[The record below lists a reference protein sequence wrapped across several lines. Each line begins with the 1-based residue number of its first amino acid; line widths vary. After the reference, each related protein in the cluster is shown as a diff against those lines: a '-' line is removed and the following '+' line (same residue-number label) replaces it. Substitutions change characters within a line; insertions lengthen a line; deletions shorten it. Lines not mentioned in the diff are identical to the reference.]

1 MHQLQ
6 FFRASGRL
14 PRRFFWIGVLLL
26 LILLSC
32 AVFVSVLLAGVAR
45 SATGSETV
53 SFAVFA
59 VLGGLSILAGLY
71 SLTCLMSQRL
81 HDFGRPGIWALGFYA
96 LLAVGI
102 AGIRIGGIAGASSSS
117 APGQATRH
125 TISMVIR
132 YQHRFRLTRSSD
144 PLAPRHT
151 EIEIIKNLYIY
162 RGEYSVDENHLK
174 DDAK

>member
-53 SFAVFA
+53 SFVFA

-102 AGIRIGGIAGASSSS
+102 AGIRIGGIAGALMILPFAGLVFFGTRPSDPAHNIYGDPIS
-117 APGQATRH
+117 APLPT
-125 TISMVIR
+125 
-132 YQHRFRLTRSSD
+132 D
-144 PLAPRHT
+144 PQL
-151 EIEIIKNLYIY
+151 
-162 RGEYSVDENHLK
+162 
-174 DDAK
+174 

>member
-53 SFAVFA
+53 YKYPIQYLVCYLKEKECLFLSLL
-59 VLGGLSILAGLY
+59 VL
-71 SLTCLMSQRL
+71 
-81 HDFGRPGIWALGFYA
+81 
-96 LLAVGI
+96 V
-102 AGIRIGGIAGASSSS
+102 
-117 APGQATRH
+117 
-125 TISMVIR
+125 V
-132 YQHRFRLTRSSD
+132 
-144 PLAPRHT
+144 
-151 EIEIIKNLYIY
+151 
-162 RGEYSVDENHLK
+162 
-174 DDAK
+174 

>member
-81 HDFGRPGIWALGFYA
+81 HDFGRPGI
-96 LLAVGI
+96 
-102 AGIRIGGIAGASSSS
+102 
-117 APGQATRH
+117 
-125 TISMVIR
+125 
-132 YQHRFRLTRSSD
+132 
-144 PLAPRHT
+144 
-151 EIEIIKNLYIY
+151 
-162 RGEYSVDENHLK
+162 
-174 DDAK
+174 

>member
-81 HDFGRPGIWALGFYA
+81 RRGIDDPPLRGPRLLRHPAKRPGTQYLW
-96 LLAVGI
+96 
-102 AGIRIGGIAGASSSS
+102 
-117 APGQATRH
+117 
-125 TISMVIR
+125 
-132 YQHRFRLTRSSD
+132 
-144 PLAPRHT
+144 
-151 EIEIIKNLYIY
+151 
-162 RGEYSVDENHLK
+162 
-174 DDAK
+174 

>member
-14 PRRFFWIGVLLL
+14 PRRFFWSGVLLL

-102 AGIRIGGIAGASSSS
+102 AGIRIGGIAGALMILPFAGLVFFGTRPSDPAHNIYGDPIS
-117 APGQATRH
+117 APLPT
-125 TISMVIR
+125 
-132 YQHRFRLTRSSD
+132 D
-144 PLAPRHT
+144 PQL
-151 EIEIIKNLYIY
+151 
-162 RGEYSVDENHLK
+162 
-174 DDAK
+174 